1 MTDLE
6 RLLRP
11 RSVAIFG
18 GSWASNVVDQC
29 MKLGFDGAIWPIH
42 PTRRDVRGIK
52 CYRSVGELPSSPD
65 AAFVGV
71 NRVASLE
78 ILAELSNAGAG
89 GAVCFASGF
98 AESGNEDANAAD
110 LQVALVKAA
119 GGMPF
124 LGPNCYGFVNY
135 LDGTLL
141 WPDQHGGGR
150 CDAGVAIVTQS
161 SNIAI
166 NLTMQ
171 QRGLPIAY
179 VVTVG
184 NQAMLNQTDVAAALL
199 DDGRVTAIGLHV
211 EGIAS
216 LEGLVQLAGKA
227 RRLGKPVIAL
237 KAGRSETSRSVAVSH
252 TASIAGSHEAT
263 EALFR
268 RLGIGS
274 VSGLQQFLETL
285 KLLHVAGPLGG
296 RQLASMSCSGG
307 EAALVAD
314 AAATRN
320 VAFADPVGRHA
331 EALRQA
337 LGPLVH
343 LSNPLDYHT
352 WHWGD
357 EAALTAI
364 FQAMLQGRF
373 DLALL
378 VMDFP
383 RADRCS
389 DLAWEPA
396 VAAIATAAQVADSP
410 VAVVSTIPEG
420 LPENW
425 ADRLIALGIA
435 PLLGIDEA
443 LAAAE
448 VAANIGDAWRG
459 PFNAPTTSVVRWN
472 DAGEVLDEAE
482 SKAWLARQGIHVP
495 KGLIAHDED
504 EASAAADA
512 VGYPVVL
519 KRLRVNHK
527 TDAGA
532 IALGLRCQQELA
544 DAIQRMVSPDGYLVE
559 HQIAGIVTEVMVGFF
574 QDPECGPVLTLGA
587 GGILAELLDDKVC
600 MMLPASLREITDALR
615 QLKTWPLLE
624 GYRGAEG
631 ADIDALAGAI
641 LRLAQLAEEN
651 CGTLLELEINPM
663 LALER
668 GAVAADALI
677 RVTTGGRNSWTNR

>member
-1 MTDLE
+1 MTGLE

-11 RSVAIFG
+11 RSVAVFG
-18 GSWASNVVDQC
+18 GNWATNVVEQC
-29 MKLGFDGAIWPIH
+29 LKLGFNGAVWPIH
-42 PTRRDVRGIK
+42 PTRQDVCGIK

-98 AESGNEDANAAD
+98 AESGNENEHAAD
-110 LQVALVKAA
+110 LQFELVKAA

-124 LGPNCYGFVNY
+124 LGPNCYGFINY

-141 WPDQHGGGR
+141 WPDQHGGRR
-150 CDAGVAIVTQS
+150 CETGVAVVTQS

-184 NQAMLNQTDVAAALL
+184 NQAVLNQTDVAAALL
-199 DDGRVTAIGLHV
+199 DDGRVTAIGLHI

-227 RRLGKPVIAL
+227 RRLGKPVVAL
-237 KAGRSETSRSVAVSH
+237 KAGRSETSRRLAVSH
-252 TASIAGSHEAT
+252 TASIAGNHQAT

-274 VSGLQQFLETL
+274 VTGLQQFLETL
-285 KLLHVAGPLGG
+285 KLLHIAGPLGG
-296 RQLASMSCSGG
+296 RQLGSMSCSGG

-320 VAFADPVGRHA
+320 VTFAEPVGQHA
-331 EALRQA
+331 AALRQA

-352 WHWGD
+352 WHWGN

-364 FQAMLQGRF
+364 FRSMLQGRF
-373 DLALL
+373 DLAWL

-383 RADRCS
+383 RGDRCS

-396 VAAIATAAQVADSP
+396 VAAIANAASDADLP
-410 VAVVSTIPEG
+410 VAVVATIPEG
-420 LPENW
+420 LPEIW

-443 LAAAE
+443 LIAAE
-448 VAANIGDAWRG
+448 VAADIGDAWRS
-459 PFNAPTTSVVRWN
+459 PFYAPTTSVVRRK

-482 SKAWLARQGIHVP
+482 SKDWLAHRGIHVP
-495 KGLIAHDED
+495 KGLVAHDAD

-519 KRLRVNHK
+519 KRLKVNHK
-527 TDAGA
+527 TDDGA
-532 IALGLRCQQELA
+532 IALGLRCQQDLA
-544 DAIQRMVSPDGYLVE
+544 DAIRRIASPDGYLIE
-559 HQIAGIVTEVMVGFF
+559 RQITGIVTEVMVGFF
-574 QDPECGPVLTLGA
+574 QDPECGPVLTVGA
-587 GGILAELLDDKVC
+587 GGVLAELLDDKFC
-600 MMLPASLREITDALR
+600 MMLPTSLPQITDGLR
-615 QLKTWPLLE
+615 QLKIWPLLE
-624 GYRGAEG
+624 GYRGAKG
-631 ADIDALAGAI
+631 ADIDGLAGAV
-641 LRLAQLAEEN
+641 LTLARLAEEYSN
-651 CGTLLELEINPM
+651 SILELEINPM
-663 LALER
+663 LALEQ

-677 RVTTGGRNSWTNR
+677 RVTTGGRESWTNR